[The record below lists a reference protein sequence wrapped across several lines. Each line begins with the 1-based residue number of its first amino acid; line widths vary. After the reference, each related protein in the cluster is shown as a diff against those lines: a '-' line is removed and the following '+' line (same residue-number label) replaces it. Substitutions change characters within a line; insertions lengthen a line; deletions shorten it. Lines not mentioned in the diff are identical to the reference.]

1 MNDPTLIGPCAD
13 YEHDLVEL
21 HDGALPPERAR
32 AVRLHVDHCAR
43 CRDWVQAFAA
53 LDARL
58 VADLP
63 QPRLP
68 ADFDVRLHERLAALT
83 RPVVRGDLH
92 GALEHEHDALLAALR
107 RGARRNAL
115 LGAIGWAT
123 TMACALIMGRDLI
136 RAASGTLATVPGSI
150 ESLMMFGVVGV
161 AVAIAGWALWA
172 VRAGTPLPGLAR

>member
-21 HDGALPPERAR
+21 HDGDLPPERASV
-32 AVRLHVDHCAR
+32 VRLHVAQCAR
-43 CRDWVQAFAA
+43 CRDWTQAFAA

-58 VADLP
+58 AAELP
-63 QPRLP
+63 RPVLTAHFEARLQ
-68 ADFDVRLHERLAALT
+68 DRLAALS
-83 RPVVRGDLH
+83 RPAARGDLN

-123 TMACALIMGRDLI
+123 AMACAFLAARDLLPEM
-136 RAASGTLATVPGSI
+136 RGALASVPAGTEPWMV
-150 ESLMMFGVVGV
+150 FGVVGV
-161 AVAIAGWALWA
+161 AVAIAGLAWSG
-172 VRAGTPLPGLAR
+172 VRGGLPLPGLVR

>member
-32 AVRLHVDHCAR
+32 AVHLHVAQCAR
-43 CRDWVQAFAA
+43 CRDWAQAFAS

-58 VADLP
+58 ATDLP
-63 QPRLP
+63 RLELS
-68 ADFDVRLHERLAALT
+68 ADFDAKLRERLAALS
-83 RPVVRGDLH
+83 RPAARPDLR
-92 GALEHEHDALLAALR
+92 GALEHEHDAMLTALR

-123 TMACALIMGRDLI
+123 AMTCAYLAARDLLPEMI
-136 RAASGTLATVPGSI
+136 GMLATVSAGTELWMVFGS
-150 ESLMMFGVVGV
+150 VGV
-161 AVAIAGWALWA
+161 AVAIAGLAWSA
-172 VRAGTPLPGLAR
+172 VRSGLPLPG